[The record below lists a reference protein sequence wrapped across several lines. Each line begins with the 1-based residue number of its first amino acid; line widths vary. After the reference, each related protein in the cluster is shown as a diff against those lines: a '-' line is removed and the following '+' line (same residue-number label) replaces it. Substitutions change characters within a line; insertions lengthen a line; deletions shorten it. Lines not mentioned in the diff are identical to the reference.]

1 MAGVNPIFEKTP
13 QGEGESFHCE
23 VVRGDSYNAAW
34 HFHPELQITL
44 VLQGHGYRLVGD
56 RIAPL
61 KPGDLVVVGPNLP
74 HVWHQD
80 EPRNRSDPGVHAI
93 VLRFGEA
100 FAGREFLELP
110 EMAAVRKLF
119 QRAARGLAVTG
130 RTRLEAARR
139 LEKIPHLA
147 GLARLSELLAILD
160 LLAHSREFKPIASAG
175 YVPNPSTEDQQRME
189 RIISY
194 INAHLGEPIGRA
206 QVARTASLS
215 PGAFSRVFRLRTGK
229 TLPEYVNELRVGRA
243 CRLLADE
250 RSKVVDIALECGFS
264 NLANFNRRFRQITR
278 LSPRDYRRLLQQSAA
293 PAHAL

>member
-1 MAGVNPIFEKTP
+1 MDPIFEKTP
-13 QGEGESFHCE
+13 KGEGESFHCE

-34 HFHPELQITL
+34 HFHPEFQITL

-56 RIAPL
+56 KIAPL
-61 KPGDLVVVGPNLP
+61 RPGDLVLVGPNLP

-80 EPRNRSDPGVHAI
+80 RPRTRSDPGVHAI
-93 VLRFGEA
+93 VVRFGET
-100 FAGREFLELP
+100 FAGRDFLALP
-110 EMAAVRKLF
+110 EMAAVCRLF
-119 QRAARGLAVTG
+119 ERAARGLAVTG
-130 RTRLEAARR
+130 RTRLEVARR
-139 LEKIPHLA
+139 MEKMPHLA

-160 LLAHSREFKPIASAG
+160 VLAHSREFKPIASTG
-175 YVPNPSTEDQQRME
+175 YAPNLSTEDQERME

-194 INAHLGEPIGRA
+194 INAHLGERIGRA
-206 QVARTASLS
+206 QVARAACLS

-250 RSKVVDIALECGFS
+250 RSKVIDIALECGFS

-278 LSPRDYRRLLQQSAA
+278 ASPRDYRRLLHQSAA
-293 PAHAL
+293 LAHAL